1 MPPLPIVNSR
11 QLISTLERTG
21 FEIVRQRGSHVRL
34 KHPDGRVVTVPL
46 HSGRDIGRGL
56 LRKILRD
63 AKLSREEFIELL
75 G

>member
-34 KHPDGRVVTVPL
+34 KHPNGRVVTVPL

>member
-46 HSGRDIGRGL
+46 HSGSDIGRGL

-63 AKLSREEFIELL
+63 SELSREEFIELL